1 MGKAFLFLWKRILRQ
16 GYLLRLQII
25 RLRLCFLRESKRI
38 PAKKNCGLQR
48 ALLRLKQKEKNV
60 PEKEG

>member
-1 MGKAFLFLWKRILRQ
+1 MLRVQ
-16 GYLLRLQII
+16 AI

-38 PAKKNCGLQR
+38 PAKRNCGVQR